1 MNTSKFGF
9 QVLTDEEVHEIHVAS
24 LDLLHR
30 CGMAVHEAKGLK
42 LLRDAGAEVDFDKRI
57 AKLPPRL
64 VEDGIKKAPREFILG
79 GRTTDHD
86 VHVGHG
92 KAAFRVPAGPTYFID
107 KESGTWREATKKD
120 LEDSARLLNAL
131 NEIDYTGCMILPSD
145 APPETRDIHAT
156 EVLLENTE
164 KHVTTVPFT
173 SRSLNSL
180 VRFSKLLS
188 KDESDRRNR
197 PRLSVFVAPTSPLQL
212 SEEATKLL
220 IGCAENGIPI
230 NMVSMAVPGGTTPAT
245 LAGSLMLSHAEMMT
259 GILMAQIVQPGL
271 PIVYGS
277 RVTPLNPRSG
287 VTTLGAIEVGLASA
301 ALARIGHHVGLP
313 VDSHGLNTDSK
324 VLDQQSGFERSLNAV
339 IPLLAGA
346 DIISGC
352 GEIESHLTLSLE
364 QLVIDNE
371 IIGMMRRVMRGIEVS
386 AETLASDVI
395 ARIGPGGYFL
405 PEKHTRE
412 HFRKEYFIPSII
424 ERDSRTMWAKM
435 GSTDIVKRARD
446 KAKGILEKQEA
457 PPYDKDTICGLR
469 QVVDDAQ
476 EANCT

>member
-1 MNTSKFGF
+1 MNMKSGF
-9 QVLTDEEVHEIHVAS
+9 QVLTDEEVHEIHLAS
-24 LDLLHR
+24 MDLLKR
-30 CGMAVHEAKGLK
+30 VGIAVHDTNGLK
-42 LLRDAGAEVDFDKRI
+42 LLKRAGADVDFDRRI
-57 AKLPPRL
+57 ARLPPQL
-64 VEDGIKKAPREFILG
+64 IEDGINRAPKEFILG
-79 GRTTDHD
+79 GTTTQHD
-86 VHVGHG
+86 VRVGHG
-92 KAAFRVPAGPTYFID
+92 KASFRVPAGPTYFID
-107 KESGTWREATKKD
+107 KETGIWREATKKD
-120 LEDSARLLNAL
+120 LEDSARVLDAL
-131 NEIDYTGCMILPSD
+131 DEIDYTGCMILPSD

-156 EVLLENTE
+156 ELLLENTE

-173 SRSLNSL
+173 SRSLDSL

-188 KDESDRRNR
+188 KDEVDRRDR

-220 IGCAENGIPI
+220 MGCAENWIPI

-271 PIVYGS
+271 SIVYGS
-277 RVTPLNPRSG
+277 RVTPMNPKSG
-287 VTTLGAIEVGLASA
+287 VGTLGAIEVGLASA
-301 ALARIGHHVGLP
+301 ALAQIGHHIGLP
-313 VDSHGLNTDSK
+313 VDCHGLNTDSK

-352 GEIESHLTLSLE
+352 GEIEGHLTMSLE

-371 IIGMMRRVMRGIEVS
+371 IIGMMRRVMRGIEVN
-386 AETLASDVI
+386 AETLASDII

-412 HFRKEYFIPSII
+412 YFRKEYFIPSII

-446 KAKGILEKQEA
+446 KARKMLEEHQP
-457 PPYDKDTICGLR
+457 PPYDKETIRGLR

-476 EANCT
+476 KP